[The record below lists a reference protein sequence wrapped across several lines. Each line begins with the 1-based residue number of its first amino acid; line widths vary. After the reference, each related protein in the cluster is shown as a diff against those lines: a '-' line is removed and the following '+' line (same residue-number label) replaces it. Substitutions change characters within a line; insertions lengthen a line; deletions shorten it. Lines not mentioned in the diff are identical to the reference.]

1 MDASKQPSMLINA
14 KGDSIRIEG
23 KENEVIN
30 DLEDNT
36 NVKLRKS
43 NAFDA
48 DTGIKNQKMKD
59 QEFDGSE

>member
-48 DTGIKNQKMKD
+48 DTGIKN
-59 QEFDGSE
+59 